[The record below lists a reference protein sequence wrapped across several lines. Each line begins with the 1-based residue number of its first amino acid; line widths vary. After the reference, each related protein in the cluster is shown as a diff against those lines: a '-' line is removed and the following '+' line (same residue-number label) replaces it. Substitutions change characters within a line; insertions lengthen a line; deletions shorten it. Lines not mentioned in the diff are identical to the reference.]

1 MSKLKK
7 LNISLVFVAC
17 LLCAFLCATA
27 CADGAEEDVSY
38 VETPIYIDGLLST
51 RGYLDGGVTYLPLET
66 ACAVLGYDTV
76 SDFNTDINTLTVS
89 AAGINIRVCGDD
101 PYFTANGRYFFMPD
115 GYREI
120 DGLFAV
126 PIDVLAKLFT
136 LELRWDEQLGAYDLD
151 TANEAPILSGDEF
164 YNDEDLY
171 WMSRIITYEAG
182 NQPIEGQIGVGNVV
196 LNRVKSDVFAD
207 TVKDVIFQPGQFNPV
222 ASKAIFL
229 DPFESGIIS
238 AKLVLEGYNTV
249 GDSLYF
255 HMGNYGEKWMSEN
268 ESFVIKIGDHYFFTR
283 IDNF

>member
-1 MSKLKK
+1 MSKFRK

-17 LLCAFLCATA
+17 LLCAFFCANA
-27 CADGAEEDVSY
+27 CADEAENDVSY

-51 RGYLDGGVTYLPLET
+51 RGYLDGEVTYLPLET

-76 SDFNTDINTLTVS
+76 SDFNLDKNMLTVS
-89 AAGINIRVCGDD
+89 VAGFDISVCKDKK
-101 PYFTANGRYFFMPD
+101 YFTANGRYFFMAD

-136 LELRWDEQLGAYDLD
+136 LELSWDEKLEAFDLN
-151 TANEAPILSGDEF
+151 TANEAPLVSGGEF
-164 YNDEDLY
+164 YDEDDLY

-196 LNRVKSDVFAD
+196 LNRVESDVFAD

-222 ASKAIFL
+222 ESKAIYL
-229 DPFESGIIS
+229 DPFESGTIS
-238 AKLVLEGYNTV
+238 AKLAFEGYNTV

-255 HMGNYGEKWMSEN
+255 HQGNYGEKWMNEHEN
-268 ESFVIKIGDHYFFTR
+268 FVIKIGDHNFFRR
-283 IDNF
+283 IDN